1 MTSASDSPSVIIHTD
16 ENPALVDMTG
26 AEGFVHREIYSEE
39 SWAGGP
45 IYTRERPL
53 WVSSRMNIALQALL
67 VSLKNFNPTLQVLV
81 VAAYRERK
89 VQEEILFKK
98 DPSVGK
104 TSTHSTGNAVAVC
117 LARNG
122 IPLVPLHEIINTFF
136 AAGPERQLPDLSEF
150 QQLID
155 QLHQCARK
163 AGLVINPEKF
173 WHLEYPDAKTSPI
186 IHLPNAAQHFLR

>member
-26 AEGFVHREIYSEE
+26 AEGFLHDEIYSKP
-39 SWAGGP
+39 SWAGDP
-45 IYTRERPL
+45 IYTQERPL
-53 WVSSRMNIALQALL
+53 WVSRPMSIALQAML
-67 VSLKNFNPTLQVLV
+67 VSLQKIDPALQVYV
-81 VAAYRERK
+81 AAAYRERK

-155 QLHQCARK
+155 QLHQCARE

-173 WHLEYPDAKTSPI
+173 WHLEYPDTKTSPI
-186 IHLPNAAQHFLR
+186 IHLPNAAQHLLR